1 MKKLLI
7 IATPRSG
14 SSALYNAIASNYF
27 EYHSYFEP
35 WNSWNHVLPQGEHI
49 VKSLV
54 HHQREWGHIISAY
67 DKVIYISRQDVDA
80 GFKSYNQG
88 CHTKNFV
95 DKYTPDDELPEMPGL
110 RAKYMKFHERLEKIA
125 QDRIWYYEDLF
136 YDKNMIDKMIRYHK
150 LNIRHCNRFY
160 DFFKPEYSY
169 AN

>member
-1 MKKLLI
+1 MKNLLI

-27 EYHSYFEP
+27 EYHSYYEP
-35 WNSWNHVLPQGEHI
+35 WSSWNPVDTSGEHI

-54 HHQREWGHIISAY
+54 HHRNDWKEIIPQY

-95 DKYTPDDELPEMPGL
+95 DRYTPNEELPEIPGL
-110 RAKYMKFHERLEKIA
+110 KNQYLKMHESLNEIA
-125 QDRIWYYEDLF
+125 TDRVWYYEDLF
-136 YDKNMIDKMIRYHK
+136 YDKLTIDKMIRYHQ
-150 LNIRHCNRFY
+150 LDIRDY
-160 DFFKPEYSY
+160 DNFHNFFNPKYSY
-169 AN
+169 TK